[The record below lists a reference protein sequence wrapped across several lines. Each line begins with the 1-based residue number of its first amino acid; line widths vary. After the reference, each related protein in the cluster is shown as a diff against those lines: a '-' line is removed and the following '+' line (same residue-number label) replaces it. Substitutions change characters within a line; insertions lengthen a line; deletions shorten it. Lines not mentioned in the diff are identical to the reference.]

1 MDQQL
6 LVKIEQTFGQLSS
19 PLSLLDENG
28 MSLVPRGDAAFAL
41 PEGLREGEITTA
53 NGRRFLPVAGR
64 HCTLLAAEDTPEDV
78 LRIGAQLVE
87 TLIQL
92 GSLSDG
98 ILGAYQR
105 MLQNDLSMAELDAV
119 ISEYRIPAEMPRCVM
134 LMHMMQVQGE
144 SARDILNEVIPM
156 TSSDTLVAMDNH
168 TAALVKCTT
177 GMEDIEDLRQ
187 MAEAIQETLLSE
199 TGLPVTI
206 GIGEVTHRAS
216 ELHQSYRQARRAI
229 EIGRIYRQ
237 EESVHIYSA
246 LLLERFLSDIP
257 PETAEHYHGLL
268 FNRKTAR
275 LFSEE
280 ILSTVEM
287 FFRKDLNLSDT
298 ARQLYIHR
306 NTLVYRLD
314 KVQRQIGLDLRRFDD
329 AVTFKMLMEMKKC
342 SANKTKITL

>member
-6 LVKIEQTFGQLSS
+6 LVKIGQTFEQLNCR
-19 PLSLLDENG
+19 LSLLDENG
-28 MSLVPRGDAAFAL
+28 LSLVPHGDTQLPLPPGLEKGNIIPMYGSRYLAVPNQHCVL
-41 PEGLREGEITTA
+41 LGPEGSPDDILRM
-53 NGRRFLPVAGR
+53 
-64 HCTLLAAEDTPEDV
+64 
-78 LRIGAQLVE
+78 GAQLVD

-92 GSLSDG
+92 GSLNGG
-98 ILGAYQR
+98 ISGAYQR
-105 MLQNDLSMAELDAV
+105 MLQNDLSVAELDAV

-134 LMHMMQVQGE
+134 LMHMMQVQGGN
-144 SARDILNEVIPM
+144 AKDLLAEVIPM
-156 TSSDTLVAMDNH
+156 SSNDVLVSMDNH
-168 TAALVKCTT
+168 SAALIKWTS
-177 GMEDIEDLRQ
+177 GMDDIEDLRQ
-187 MAEAIQETLLSE
+187 LADAMQETVLSE
-199 TGLPVTI
+199 TGLTVTI
-206 GIGEVTHRAS
+206 GIGETTQRAS

-237 EESVHIYSA
+237 EETVHVYSS

-257 PETAEHYHGLL
+257 PETAAHYRNLL
-268 FNRKTAR
+268 FNRRTSR

-314 KVQRQIGLDLRRFDD
+314 KVQRQIGLDLRKFDD
-329 AVTFKMLMEMKKC
+329 AVTFKMLLEMRKC
-342 SANKTKITL
+342 ADNKTKITL

>member
-6 LVKIEQTFGQLSS
+6 LARIGQTFEQLSS
-19 PLSLLDENG
+19 RVSLLDENG
-28 MSLVPRGDAAFAL
+28 LGLVPHEDTPLPLPNGLETGEIISMYGYRYLAL
-41 PEGLREGEITTA
+41 PSQ
-53 NGRRFLPVAGR
+53 
-64 HCTLLAAEDTPEDV
+64 HCTLTAPDSTPEDV
-78 LRIGAQLVE
+78 LRMAAQLVE

-92 GSLSDG
+92 SSLNGG
-98 ILGAYQR
+98 ITGAYQR

-119 ISEYRIPAEMPRCVM
+119 ISEYRIPTEMSRCV
-134 LMHMMQVQGE
+134 LLLHMMQVQGA
-144 SARDILNEVIPM
+144 SALDILSEVIPL
-156 TSSDTLVAMDNH
+156 SPSDVLIAMDHH
-168 TAALVKCTT
+168 TVALIKATA
-177 GMEDIEDLRQ
+177 GMDDIEDLAQ
-187 MAEAIQETLLSE
+187 LASAIQETVLSE
-199 TGLPVTI
+199 AGLPVTI
-206 GIGEVTHRAS
+206 GIGETAQKAS

-229 EIGRIYRQ
+229 EIGRIYKP
-237 EESVHIYSA
+237 EMTVYVYSS

-257 PETAEHYHGLL
+257 PETAAHYHSLL
-268 FNRKTAR
+268 FNRHTSR

-314 KVQRQIGLDLRRFDD
+314 KVQRQTGLDLRKFDD

-342 SANKTKITL
+342 AANKTKITL